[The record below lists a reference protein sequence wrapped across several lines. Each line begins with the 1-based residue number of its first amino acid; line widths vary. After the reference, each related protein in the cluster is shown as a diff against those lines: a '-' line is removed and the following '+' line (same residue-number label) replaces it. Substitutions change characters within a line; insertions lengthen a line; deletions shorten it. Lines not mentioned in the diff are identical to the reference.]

1 MGIIA
6 LKDRRNRSGGSGKSA
21 VPINE
26 NIRAPKMQLI
36 DENGVN
42 QGVLPRDE
50 ALRLAVEAEL
60 DLVLL
65 SDTGGMGVPVVK
77 IMDFGKA
84 LYEKKKKLAE
94 AKKHQKIVQV
104 KEVKFRPK
112 IGGHDFQTKM
122 KRGIEFLKAGKH
134 LKITLMFRGREMAT
148 KEQRALEL
156 FERIHKVFEEHDLLQ
171 ELVQEKDSKAGQFW
185 SRIYYIKGN

>member
-1 MGIIA
+1 M
-6 LKDRRNRSGGSGKSA
+6 KDKRNRPEEKKKSS

-26 NIRAPKMQLI
+26 NIRVSKMQLI

-42 QGVLPRDE
+42 RGVVSRDE
-50 ALRLAVEAEL
+50 ALLLSREAEL

-65 SDTGGMGVPVVK
+65 SDNGSQGVPVVK

-94 AKKHQKIVQV
+94 AKKHQKIIQV

-112 IGGHDFQTKM
+112 IGEHDYQTKM
-122 KRGIEFLKAGKH
+122 KQALDFLMSGKH
-134 LKITLMFRGREMAT
+134 LKITLMFRGREIAT
-148 KEQRALEL
+148 KNDRGSE
-156 FERIHKVFEEHDLLQ
+156 FFDRIQKTFEEHGILKN
-171 ELVQEKDSKAGQFW
+171 LVQEKDSKSGQFW
-185 SRIYYIKGN
+185 SRIYYLK

>member
-1 MGIIA
+1 
-6 LKDRRNRSGGSGKSA
+6 
-21 VPINE
+21 
-26 NIRAPKMQLI
+26 MQLI
-36 DENGVN
+36 DEKGVN
-42 QGVLPRDE
+42 RGIVSRDE
-50 ALRLAVEAEL
+50 ALRLSVEAEL

-65 SDTGGMGVPVVK
+65 SESGGDGVPVVK

-112 IGGHDFQTKM
+112 IGAHDFETKM
-122 KRGIEFLKAGKH
+122 NRGIGFLKEGKH

-148 KEQRALEL
+148 KQERGREL
-156 FERIHKVFEEHDLLQ
+156 FDRIHKVFEEQDILKD
-171 ELVQEKDSKAGQFW
+171 LVQEKDSKAGQFW
-185 SRIYYIKGN
+185 SRIYYLKGN